1 MFKSINS
8 NRFKEQ
14 REGGRKIIQY
24 SKGCELLLMPVSVSP
39 YGGEGQGEE
48 GRVGEELH

>member
-8 NRFKEQ
+8 NGFKEQ
-14 REGGRKIIQY
+14 RGGRKIILY
-24 SKGCELLLMPVSVSP
+24 SKGCELFLMRVSVSP